1 MWVIFVFFQILDFIA
16 LYTYYYLSQ
25 IIHIKKIRFRNFFLH
40 FRSLIER
47 ARFFAHYTD
56 SLSGNN
62 LNTILISWFVDWK
75 WEDTRCYLLL
85 QLMLWFGWEE
95 KFIDTSG
102 TCTNM
107 LKSLFNCFK
116 IVQKV
121 FSEYFSFSSVKH
133 FVLITR
139 KMFYKWCVLFEWPL
153 KKPWSCSIFNVH
165 DSRIKV

>member
-1 MWVIFVFFQILDFIA
+1 MYFFRFYRSLYLLLFVTNNSHQ
-16 LYTYYYLSQ
+16 
-25 IIHIKKIRFRNFFLH
+25 KKIRFRNFFLH
-40 FRSLIER
+40 FRSLIKR

-56 SLSGNN
+56 SPSENN
-62 LNTILISWFVDWK
+62 FNPSLISWYFDWK

-139 KMFYKWCVLFEWPL
+139 KMF
-153 KKPWSCSIFNVH
+153 
-165 DSRIKV
+165 